1 MQPRRSVD
9 SVSDPYL
16 LLTPVAGSAAAPK
29 WVSMCRPQNCGRNT
43 GLGGHTRGGGAVW
56 PGGWGRSD
64 GAASRGAPGETRQ
77 EGPRPPAPEPRN
89 PALPAPRFGRRQVC
103 GRLCLPPQKSGFNA
117 LGSVCY
123 LSPCCPGPEASG
135 LCDTG
140 LSRREGRR
148 SSGHVGDGERDE
160 HEVAE
165 GSDRNAP
172 GAGGSGPGGVDGRP
186 LSLHLRPAGLSPRL
200 PARGPKTDR
209 FPARR
214 PQSRL
219 GLSGAVRD
227 APRRPPRSELKA
239 RGST

>member
-1 MQPRRSVD
+1 MPTPELWPEHGPRR
-9 SVSDPYL
+9 
-16 LLTPVAGSAAAPK
+16 T
-29 WVSMCRPQNCGRNT
+29 
-43 GLGGHTRGGGAVW
+43 HTGGGGRRVARRR
-56 PGGWGRSD
+56 GRSD
-64 GAASRGAPGETRQ
+64 GAVSRGAPGVTRQ

-89 PALPAPRFGRRQVC
+89 PALPAPRFGRRPVCVLSHQVC
-103 GRLCLPPQKSGFNA
+103 GRLFLPPQKSGFNA
-117 LGSVCY
+117 LESVCY

-148 SSGHVGDGERDE
+148 SSGHVGDGECDE

-186 LSLHLRPAGLSPRL
+186 LGLHQRPAGLSPRL

-209 FPARR
+209 FSARR

-219 GLSGAVRD
+219 RLSGAVRD